1 MSQNAEAKIV
11 EVEPDVRSYSDFID
25 RILATLKAD
34 PWLASHISEWRFGDL
49 GDSDTT
55 EGGGSQ
61 EQNASSYPL
70 CYVTTAGSPEVDR
83 TMISTNADVD
93 VLPGQIREWEFWA
106 VIVTTGATPADA
118 QRTLYDIVARATAA
132 LEQNVRL
139 ATAEGKDPLCMSCT
153 VMQQRRLERF
163 RGTLLESMTLRVRP
177 VLVVNY
183 PKKD

>member
-1 MSQNAEAKIV
+1 MSEQ
-11 EVEPDVRSYSDFID
+11 EPDVRSYSDFID
-25 RILATLKAD
+25 RILDILQAD
-34 PWLASHISEWRFGDL
+34 PYLKSHISEFRFGDL

-83 TMISTNADVD
+83 TMISTNADVN

-118 QRTLYDIVARATAA
+118 QRTLYDIVARATTTI
-132 LEQNVRL
+132 EKNVRL
-139 ATAEGKDPLCMSCT
+139 TTPEGEDPLCMSCT
-153 VMQQRRLERF
+153 IMQQRRIERF
-163 RGTLLESMTLRVRP
+163 RGTLLEGMTIRIRP
-177 VLVVNY
+177 IMVVNY
-183 PKKD
+183 QEKA